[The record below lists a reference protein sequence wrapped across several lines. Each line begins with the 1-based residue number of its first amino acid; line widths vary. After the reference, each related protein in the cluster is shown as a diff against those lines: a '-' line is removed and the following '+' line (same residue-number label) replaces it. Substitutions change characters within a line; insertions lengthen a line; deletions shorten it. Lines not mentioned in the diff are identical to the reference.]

1 MNPWLKSVNESIALL
16 TFSFRSRNMAHIN
29 VKLMRSTVGKT
40 YSFFCV
46 SRHFIALV
54 RGAQPSHNHEGHQK
68 TRRICH
74 IEDRME
80 TRIFEQMSK
89 QVTLIKSVMR
99 VRNPFHGKRE
109 YKLLLQTVDSCWYL
123 PPLL

>member
-1 MNPWLKSVNESIALL
+1 
-16 TFSFRSRNMAHIN
+16 MAHVN
-29 VKLMRSTVGKT
+29 VKLKRSTVGKT

-46 SRHFIALV
+46 SRHFLIALV
-54 RGAQPSHNHEGHQK
+54 EVHSHHIIMKGTKKQEEFV
-68 TRRICH
+68 

-80 TRIFEQMSK
+80 PGFREQMSK

-99 VRNPFHGKRE
+99 VRNPFHVEKE
-109 YKLLLQTVDSCWYL
+109 YKLLLQTIDPCWYL